1 MQKRISGDL
10 PVDVV
15 FILQRLLRR
24 TLTKIVI
31 PGKTS
36 AAGQMRSLRPDLVVP
51 FHIVIGGL
59 DPSPVVLTRCFLR
72 FMNGPLHRAKTPRL
86 RARQIISAI
95 GIQHR
100 AKVVNLENKVVYHP
114 ARRFYSPISQQ
125 AADEELTVI
134 HFIGATA
141 GHNVLV
147 RQVKQAVRSPLY
159 RDSDG

>member
-51 FHIVIGGL
+51 FHIVIEV
-59 DPSPVVLTRCFLR
+59 S
-72 FMNGPLHRAKTPRL
+72 
-86 RARQIISAI
+86 
-95 GIQHR
+95 
-100 AKVVNLENKVVYHP
+100 
-114 ARRFYSPISQQ
+114 
-125 AADEELTVI
+125 I
-134 HFIGATA
+134 HAQSF
-141 GHNVLV
+141 
-147 RQVKQAVRSPLY
+147 
-159 RDSDG
+159 